1 MNGIIWSF
9 RYATRRPP
17 APGADRWSL
26 AEPCRDLLRSAAHR
40 FRQLH
45 ALRPCTGRAQVAPN
59 GDSKDSMKSWFQD
72 PRSPLPASSFPC
84 RNSIPPFE
92 SRGHLRMQSR
102 ADRPMCRSEAPA
114 QTCRPEPQ
122 VHQCASASALQN
134 SAPTLFLVES
144 APVRLLQPRI
154 ITEKQLYLR
163 DPLRILLT
171 V

>member
-26 AEPCRDLLRSAAHR
+26 AEPCRDLLRSVAHR

-45 ALRPCTGRAQVAPN
+45 APRPCTGRAQVAPN
-59 GDSKDSMKSWFQD
+59 GDSKDSMKSWFHD
-72 PRSPLPASSFPC
+72 PRFLPALFLVETQ
-84 RNSIPPFE
+84 F
-92 SRGHLRMQSR
+92 HLFNPAVTSECDAAQI
-102 ADRPMCRSEAPA
+102 DRCAGSKLLHKLAVLNLRCINARVRRHYKI
-114 QTCRPEPQ
+114 RP
-122 VHQCASASALQN
+122 
-134 SAPTLFLVES
+134 PTLFLVES